1 MSEAAEFAHAM
12 YAGSDDP
19 WQIGVGF
26 YERRKREIVLACLP
40 QQQFRSA
47 FEPGCGTGELTLPLA
62 ERCDRILA
70 TDLVPRAVQLARQRL
85 GSSYGAWVRTSD
97 SSDNAV
103 GGGVEIRQMG
113 LPDWPSDRRFD
124 LVVLSELGYYLL
136 PSDWRNAIGRMAETL
151 LEPWTVVACHWMR
164 PFAERLQSTDDI
176 HAVIGERLPGR
187 RLLLLQDAD
196 FRLEVWSSLR
206 SVAGAEGR

>member
-1 MSEAAEFAHAM
+1 MADAAEYLHAM

-19 WQIGVGF
+19 WQIGAGF

-40 QQQFRSA
+40 QQRFRSA

-70 TDLVPRAVQLARQRL
+70 ADLVPRAVQLARERL
-85 GSSYGAWVRTSD
+85 RSSWGQAD
-97 SSDNAV
+97 GKA
-103 GGGVEIRQMG
+103 GEGGVEIRKLG

-124 LVVLSELGYYLL
+124 LVVLSELGYFVS
-136 PSDWRNAIGRMAETL
+136 PSDWRDAVGRMAETL

-164 PFAERLQSTDDI
+164 PFAERSQSTDDI
-176 HAVIGERLPGR
+176 HAAISERLPES

-206 SVAGAEGR
+206 SVARAESR

>member
-1 MSEAAEFAHAM
+1 MSDAAEYVHAM

-19 WQIGVGF
+19 WQIGAGF

-40 QQQFRSA
+40 QQRFRSA

-62 ERCDRILA
+62 ERCDRLLA
-70 TDLVPRAVQLARQRL
+70 ADLVPRAVQLARQRL
-85 GSSYGAWVRTSD
+85 GSSYDKAGES
-97 SSDNAV
+97 
-103 GGGVEIRQMG
+103 GVEIRQLG

-124 LVVLSELGYYLL
+124 LVVLSELGYYVS

-151 LEPWTVVACHWMR
+151 LESWTVVACHWMR

-176 HAVIGERLPGR
+176 HAAISERLPER

-206 SVAGAEGR
+206 SVAGAENR

>member
-1 MSEAAEFAHAM
+1 MSDAAEYLHAM

-19 WQIGVGF
+19 WQIGAGF

-40 QQQFRSA
+40 RQRFRSA

-62 ERCDRILA
+62 ERCDRLLA
-70 TDLVPRAVQLARQRL
+70 ADLVPRAVQLARQRL
-85 GSSYGAWVRTSD
+85 GSSADKAGQR
-97 SSDNAV
+97 
-103 GGGVEIRQMG
+103 GVELRQLG
-113 LPDWPSDRRFD
+113 LPDWPSERRFD
-124 LVVLSELGYYLL
+124 LVVLSELGYYVS

-151 LEPWTVVACHWMR
+151 LEPWTVLACHWMR
-164 PFAERLQSTDDI
+164 PFAERLQSTDEI
-176 HAVIGERLPGR
+176 HAAISERLPGR

-206 SVAGAEGR
+206 SVARAESR

>member
-1 MSEAAEFAHAM
+1 MSDAAEYLHAM
-12 YAGSDDP
+12 YAESDDP
-19 WQIGVGF
+19 WQIGAGF

-40 QQQFRSA
+40 QQRFRSA

-62 ERCDRILA
+62 ERCDRVLA

-85 GSSYGAWVRTSD
+85 GSSYDEA
-97 SSDNAV
+97 
-103 GGGVEIRQMG
+103 GGSGVEIRQLG
-113 LPDWPSDRRFD
+113 IPDWPSDRRFD
-124 LVVLSELGYYLL
+124 LVVLSELGYYVS
-136 PSDWRNAIGRMAETL
+136 PPDWRNAIGRMAETL

-176 HAVIGERLPGR
+176 HAAIGERLPER

-206 SVAGAEGR
+206 SVAGAENR